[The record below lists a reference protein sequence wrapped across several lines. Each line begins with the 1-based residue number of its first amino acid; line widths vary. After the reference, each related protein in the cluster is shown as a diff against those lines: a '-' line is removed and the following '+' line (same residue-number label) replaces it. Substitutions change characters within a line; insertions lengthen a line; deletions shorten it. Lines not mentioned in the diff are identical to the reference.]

1 MNRFKTILAM
11 LAFVLLAISCQKDDT
26 PKVEYLDVT
35 PNNISGNWKL
45 VEWNG
50 LPLSGGTYFYVQFTR
65 KDREFTIWQNFD
77 SMLSYP
83 HQLTGEYNIQIDV
96 EKGAIIEGQYDFDG
110 GFWSYKYEI
119 NDLTADSMTWVA
131 VEDESFTQKFIKVDS
146 IPVKE

>member
-50 LPLSGGTYFYVQFTR
+50 QPLSGGTYFYVQLTR

-83 HQLTGEYNIQIDV
+83 HKLTGEYNIQIDV

>member
-50 LPLSGGTYFYVQFTR
+50 VSYDDSMPYVYITLDSKEQTFKLYSNMDSYYPVLRTG
-65 KDREFTIWQNFD
+65 NFD
-77 SMLSYP
+77 MEYDNDLQYNI
-83 HQLTGEYNIQIDV
+83 LTGYYDYSF
-96 EKGAIIEGQYDFDG
+96 GFFQYDYRVLLQD
-110 GFWSYKYEI
+110 
-119 NDLTADSMTWVA
+119 NDTMIWIAIGA
-131 VEDESFTQKFIKVDS
+131 EDKCIYTRTDLPEGL
-146 IPVKE
+146 E